1 MTISRQPALTGLRC
15 ERLKKQPSTCLS
27 GGRYLIR
34 PIRMVDPRFGNLR
47 YLRDAGFWEGRAVF
61 VPTGTDVEVLIAGH
75 SSGPTDE
82 QRIFFDELQGRYNS
96 LWAELCKTL
105 EIEARRVEI
114 DAVKFVLVCVDV
126 PPAGVDRSDGE
137 WALSYRD
144 GSAIMALYGSYEGMD
159 ANRRDRGVLNRA
171 APTSCTSRRSRRSK
185 RHESRC

>member
-1 MTISRQPALTGLRC
+1 ML
-15 ERLKKQPSTCLS
+15 EWWKD
-27 GGRYLIR
+27 LIR

-82 QRIFFDELQGRYNS
+82 QRVFFDELQGRYNS
-96 LWAELCKTL
+96 LWAELRKTL

-137 WALSYRD
+137 WALSYQTDPPSWHFTVR
-144 GSAIMALYGSYEGMD
+144 M
-159 ANRRDRGVLNRA
+159 RGWT
-171 APTSCTSRRSRRSK
+171 PTDVIAEC
-185 RHESRC
+185 